1 MPNLESIIITNCIGI
16 AVVILT
22 LVSSVETRR
31 SKTPDTRLLTVM
43 LLMIALSCFMEA
55 LSYIVDGKPW
65 SSAQA
70 LGMLSNTWLYL
81 STPTFA
87 AIWCLYVDYHLYH
100 SRTRLYSVY
109 RPLIILTVV
118 LLINAVQQIAKMIQ
132 IALAKRFIPSN
143 HTLFV
148 FAKHASNY
156 SDLFII
162 IHNSPS

>member
-55 LSYIVDGKPW
+55 LSYIVDGKTW
-65 SSAQA
+65 SSARA

-87 AIWCLYVDYHLYH
+87 AIWCLYVDYRMYQSLN
-100 SRTRLYSVY
+100 RLKRF
-109 RPLIILTVV
+109 RPLLILT
-118 LLINAVQQIAKMIQ
+118 A
-132 IALAKRFIPSN
+132 FI
-143 HTLFV
+143 
-148 FAKHASNY
+148 
-156 SDLFII
+156 
-162 IHNSPS
+162 